1 MTQGRSVTLALV
13 GLDTLS
19 VMVAFNLVAWAW
31 GVVHWDALLLFPL
44 TLPVTMHVLA
54 VYLID
59 GYNPRTDMM
68 SVTYTSLHTIALVF
82 VWLFTLLL
90 TYAIIPAGFAL
101 QVSRLVI
108 TSTCLLLIPVTL
120 SYRRFF
126 YRRQLAHKQQRYF
139 MFLGSPESC
148 VAFKEECRKTGM
160 EQAVLYATAATFTRS
175 GASPGADV
183 TGSKGPTPSFGDV
196 VHYLEEYEGQL
207 DAIILRETS
216 QELPPAVAQKLME
229 LHFSG
234 VPTYT
239 LELFHEV
246 YWRKIPL
253 YRLNQTWLFQEGF
266 QIAREPVFER
276 LKRISDILLAGLG
289 VLLALPFLPLV
300 ALAIWLDDRGPI
312 FFRQQRVGRNRV
324 LFEILKLR
332 TMRVGG
338 SGSDYTQKNDNR
350 ITRLGRFLRASRI
363 DEVPQLWNV
372 LVGDMSLIGP
382 RAEWVRLVEDYER
395 KIPCYHFRHLV
406 KPGITGWA
414 QVNYPYGANL
424 EDTLRKLEYDLY
436 YIRYFSFVLDA
447 SIVLKTIHIML
458 FGKGR

>member
-1 MTQGRSVTLALV
+1 MTQGRTVTLILV
-13 GLDTLS
+13 LLDVLA
-19 VMVAFNLVAWAW
+19 VFVAFNLMGFIY
-31 GVVHWDALLLFPL
+31 GVVSWHDPMFLSLLLPMM
-44 TLPVTMHVLA
+44 MHFLA

-68 SVTYTSLHTIALVF
+68 SVTYTSQHVIALGAVL
-82 VWLFTLLL
+82 LFTLLL
-90 TYAIIPAGFAL
+90 TYAVISAGFPL
-101 QVSRLVI
+101 QTSRLVI
-108 TSTCLLLIPVTL
+108 TGGCLLLVPITL
-120 SYRRFF
+120 SYRRVF
-126 YRRQLAHKQQRYF
+126 YQRQQATKQQRYF
-139 MFLGSPESC
+139 LFLGSPESC
-148 VAFKEECRKTGM
+148 VAFKEECQRTHM
-160 EQAVLYATAATFTRS
+160 TQAVLYATAATFVRR
-175 GASPGADV
+175 GASMPPNAG
-183 TGSKGPTPSFGDV
+183 TGSPFGDV
-196 VHYLEEYEGQL
+196 ANYLEEYEGSL

-216 QELPPAVAQKLME
+216 QELPPDVAQRLME

-234 VPTYT
+234 VPTFT

-276 LKRISDILLAGLG
+276 LKRISDIGLSALGLLLS
-289 VLLALPFLPLV
+289 LPFLPFV
-300 ALAIWLDDRGPI
+300 ALAIKLDDGGPV
-312 FFRQQRVGRNRV
+312 FFRQPRVGRNRA
-324 LFEILKLR
+324 LFDIVKLR
-332 TMRVGG
+332 TMRVNGE
-338 SGSDYTQKNDNR
+338 GSDYTQKNDDR
-350 ITRLGRFLRASRI
+350 ITRLGRFLRASRL

-382 RAEWVRLVEDYER
+382 RAEWSRLVDDYEK

-414 QVNYPYGANL
+414 QVNYPYGASL
-424 EDTLRKLEYDLY
+424 DDTLRKLEYDLY

>member
-1 MTQGRSVTLALV
+1 MNQGRIVTFFLV
-13 GLDTLS
+13 LLDA
-19 VMVAFNLVAWAW
+19 VAVVVAFNFVAWAW
-31 GVVHWDALLLFPL
+31 GVLSWEGFILAPL
-44 TLPVTMHVLA
+44 ALPVMTHFLA

-68 SVTYTSLHTIALVF
+68 SVTYTSLHSVALIF
-82 VWLFTLLL
+82 VLLFTLLL
-90 TYAIIPAGFAL
+90 TYAFIPAGFAL
-101 QVSRLVI
+101 QVSRLAI
-108 TSTCLLLIPVTL
+108 TGSCLLLIPVTL
-120 SYRRFF
+120 SYRRVLH
-126 YRRQLAHKQQRYF
+126 QHAQAKKQQRYF
-139 MFLGSPESC
+139 MFLGSPENC
-148 VAFKEECRKTGM
+148 ITFKEECRKSGM
-160 EQAVLYATAATFTRS
+160 VQSVLYATHATFASGFTQP
-175 GASPGADV
+175 GASV
-183 TGSKGPTPSFGDV
+183 STPPVGDV
-196 VHYLEEYEGQL
+196 AHYLEEYEGHI
-207 DAIILRETS
+207 DAIILRES
-216 QELPPAVAQKLME
+216 SEELPPTVAQKLME

-253 YRLNQTWLFQEGF
+253 YRLNQSWLFQQGF

-276 LKRISDILLAGLG
+276 LKRVSDIVLATFGLA
-289 VLLALPFLPLV
+289 LALPLLPFA
-300 ALAIWLDDRGPI
+300 ALLIWLEDRGPV
-312 FFRQQRVGRNRV
+312 FFRQPRVGRNRV
-324 LFEILKLR
+324 LFDIVKLR
-332 TMRVGG
+332 TMRASPEGG
-338 SGSDYTQKNDNR
+338 DAYTRAGDMR
-350 ITRLGRFLRASRI
+350 ITRIGRFLRSTRL

-372 LVGDMSLIGP
+372 LIGDMSLIGP
-382 RAEWVRLVEDYER
+382 RAEWVRLVESYEK

-414 QVNYPYGANL
+414 QVNYNYGENI

>member
-1 MTQGRSVTLALV
+1 MALV
-13 GLDTLS
+13 LL
-19 VMVAFNLVAWAW
+19 
-31 GVVHWDALLLFPL
+31 DALAVVVLFNFFAWTKGFASWDELILAPLL
-44 TLPVTMHVLA
+44 LPAAMHFLA

-59 GYNPRTDMM
+59 GYNSRTDMM
-68 SVTYTSLHTIALVF
+68 SVTYTSLHTISLVF
-82 VWLFTLLL
+82 VMLFTLLL
-90 TYAIIPAGFAL
+90 TFAVISAGFPL
-101 QVSRLVI
+101 QGSRFVTI
-108 TSTCLLLIPVTL
+108 SACVALIPVTL
-120 SYRRFF
+120 SYRRVF
-126 YRRQLAHKQQRYF
+126 YQRQQAKKSRRYF

-160 EQAVLYATAATFTRS
+160 TQSVLYATHATFARGFTQ
-175 GASPGADV
+175 PGAV
-183 TGSKGPTPSFGDV
+183 SVPPFGDV
-196 VHYLEEYEGQL
+196 AHYLEEYEGHL
-207 DAIILRETS
+207 DAIILRES
-216 QELPPAVAQKLME
+216 ANELPQAVAQRLME

-276 LKRISDILLAGLG
+276 LKRLSDLVLALVGL
-289 VLLALPFLPLV
+289 LLALPLLPFV
-300 ALAIWLDDRGPI
+300 ALLIWVEDRGPV
-312 FFRQQRVGRNRV
+312 FFRQARVGRNRV
-324 LFEILKLR
+324 PFDIVKLR
-332 TMRVGG
+332 TMRVAKAEG
-338 SGSDYTQKNDNR
+338 DAYTREGDKR
-350 ITRLGRFLRASRI
+350 ITRIGHFLRNTRL

-382 RAEWVRLVEDYER
+382 RAEWVRLVEDYEK
-395 KIPCYHFRHLV
+395 KISCYHFRHLV

-424 EDTLRKLEYDLY
+424 EDTMRKLEYDLY
-436 YIRYFSFVLDA
+436 YIRYFSFTLDA
-447 SIVLKTIHIML
+447 SIVLKTIHVML